1 VLAILCLRSR
11 LAGPNADGHRSARF
25 PAARCRLGHRG
36 DAVDDDEERIRRVAD
51 LRDGGPHRHLDDP
64 GELRNATQLILV
76 ELTEEGDALANSIAT
91 IPTSPSAVARSSR
104 ARGST

>member
-1 VLAILCLRSR
+1 MRRAVGWGTS
-11 LAGPNADGHRSARF
+11 
-25 PAARCRLGHRG
+25 G

-76 ELTEEGDALANSIAT
+76 ELTEEGDALQVSSLRIAGRYGRGRQGLLSLVG
-91 IPTSPSAVARSSR
+91 IMKGQAI
-104 ARGST
+104 RGS